1 MEKFNE
7 LKALIET
14 LVIDADKFYNGGTA
28 AAGGRLRK
36 GMQDVKALAQQVRV
50 NVTETKNAKKKD

>member
-7 LKALIET
+7 LKTLIEA
-14 LVIDADKFYNGGTA
+14 LVIDADKFYNAGTA

-36 GMQDVKALAQQVRV
+36 GMQDVKAFAQQVRV
-50 NVTETKNAKKKD
+50 DVSATKNAKKKD